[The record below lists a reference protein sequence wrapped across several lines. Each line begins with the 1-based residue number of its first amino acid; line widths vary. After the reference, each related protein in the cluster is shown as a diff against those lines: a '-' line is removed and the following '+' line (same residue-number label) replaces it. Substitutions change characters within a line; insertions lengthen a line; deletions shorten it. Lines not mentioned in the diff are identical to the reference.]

1 MCYLLHLHIEGTLL
15 HHEGII
21 DKPEGIHLMV
31 SYLGSSL
38 VATNNEVT
46 VTRGGHARFT
56 YLRTLMRSHLQHARQ
71 FQRAGDIASL
81 LLYLDWAVRV
91 YLLFVFGT
99 TIFSNKVK
107 NYVDLTYLLYL
118 RDLELVSMFA

>member
-1 MCYLLHLHIEGTLL
+1 
-15 HHEGII
+15 
-21 DKPEGIHLMV
+21 
-31 SYLGSSL
+31 
-38 VATNNEVT
+38 
-46 VTRGGHARFT
+46 
-56 YLRTLMRSHLQHARQ
+56 MRSHLQHARQ

-118 RDLELVSMFA
+118 RDLELVSMFD